1 MMVTVSEE
9 TGLRVTLKLGGKSRV
24 FAVSQDRM
32 DQVRSTGRI
41 ILREPFLRRPWME
54 LLWFCLSCLLTVV
67 GAAWVGV
74 TLICG
79 VPLLVIFVGL
89 LILVAMVQGARRIGG
104 WHRALAHSLLEEQIE
119 SPEPLSSRP
128 GFSGWLK
135 SSLTDRTGWRA
146 IAYSAIKCPLML
158 LGIYAAFSVW
168 FDATFWILSPFFES
182 GSAHPPD
189 FGIMRQLFGS
199 GFISA
204 GSGFPHGLLVFVCG
218 VLALFVAPWPMRLL
232 IAADQRLMRG
242 LLGPDSVAQRVRSLE
257 QARSQT
263 VDASAARLRQI
274 ERDLHDGT
282 QAQLVALAMRL
293 GQAKDKLGGAADDD
307 TDLDAVRRLV
317 DEAHQG
323 AKDAIV
329 ELRDLARGIH
339 PPALDTGLEGAL
351 ATLAARSSLPTE
363 LSVTVDDR
371 PTPAIESITYF
382 CVAELLANVAQHA
395 HASHARIS
403 CAQHGQ
409 WLRVVVRDDGR
420 GGAHLN
426 RVGSSSSGLAGLT
439 DRVHAVDGVLHLAS
453 PPGGP
458 TVVTMDLPL
467 HV

>member
-1 MMVTVSEE
+1 MMVTVTGE
-9 TGLRVTLKLGGKSRV
+9 TGLRVTLWLGGKSRV
-24 FAVSQDRM
+24 FAVSQDRI
-32 DQVRSTGRI
+32 DQMRRTGLA
-41 ILREPFLRRPWME
+41 ILREPFLQRPWAE
-54 LLWFCLSCLLTVV
+54 LLWFCLSGLLTIV
-67 GAAWVGV
+67 GAVWVGV
-74 TLICG
+74 TLFFGI
-79 VPLLVIFVGL
+79 PLSVIFIGL
-89 LILVAMVQGARRIGG
+89 LILVAMVHGSRVIGG
-104 WHRALAHSLLEEQIE
+104 WHRALAGNLLDEQID
-119 SPEPLSSRP
+119 PPGAFASRP
-128 GFSGWLK
+128 GFSGWLR
-135 SSLTDRTGWRA
+135 SSLTDRAGWRA
-146 IAYSAIKCPLML
+146 IAYSAIKCPLMV
-158 LGIYAAFSVW
+158 LGVYAALSVW
-168 FDATFWILSPFFES
+168 FDAIFWILSPLFTS
-182 GSAHPPD
+182 GSGHPPD
-189 FGIMRQLFGS
+189 FGILHQLFGS

-204 GSGFPHGLLVFVCG
+204 GSGFPHEVLVVACG

-232 IAADQRLMRG
+232 IAGDRQLMRS
-242 LLGPDSVAQRVRSLE
+242 LLGPDAVTQRVRSLE

-293 GQAKDKLGGAADDD
+293 GQAKEKLGDGDDM
-307 TDLDAVRRLV
+307 DLSAVRRLV
-317 DEAHQG
+317 DEAHKG

-351 ATLAARSSLPTE
+351 ATLASRSSIPTE
-363 LSVTVDDR
+363 LIVTVDDR

-403 CAQHGQ
+403 CAQHGP
-409 WLRVVVRDDGR
+409 WLRVVVRDDGQ

-439 DRVHAVDGVLHLAS
+439 DRVHAVDGLLHLAS

-458 TVVTMDLPL
+458 TLVTMDLPL
-467 HV
+467 RA